1 MERHRGA
8 NRKLIIMKNILTF
21 LLLAIYIFPGVVIG
35 LGTNMGLLGGVL
47 IVILIRALSCVYYY
61 FKPFSRKRFVWVTI
75 LLFFLIIF
83 ATPRHIST
91 LGNQKIDKWQQ
102 EMDDRVA
109 HRYNNQ
115 EISSWS
121 I

>member
-1 MERHRGA
+1 MDRQRGA